1 MSQGSV
7 ESFPSSNITS
17 FCYFR
22 ESSLRLPITRKGELM
37 SRIILIVF
45 WVFSLCAT
53 LPAQT
58 PYYQGKT
65 LRLIVSSTA
74 GSNYDLY
81 GRLVAQ
87 YIAKHIPGKPEVTV
101 QNMPGGGNIIGA
113 NYLYTVAKPDGL
125 TFGTIN
131 AALYFNQLGGNKDIQ
146 FDWSKY
152 IYVGSP
158 DRSEDVMYMRSDAP
172 FKSIHDV
179 RKATEGPKCGSTGTG
194 TTSHYLPTLLNDGIG
209 TKFNIVTGY
218 PGGPE
223 IDLAVER
230 NEVQCRAFTI
240 AGWFTGDIYANWRK
254 TGFARAVVQ
263 THRKRDPRLADVPTV
278 FELLDEYKASD
289 TLRKLADL
297 TIASNSFGRPY
308 VLPPATPAEP
318 VKILREAFMKTL
330 NDPELL
336 ADAKRRRI
344 DIEYTP
350 GETLEKLAKEVITK
364 DTEVIERMKKLL
376 GK

>member
-1 MSQGSV
+1 VNWISPLA
-7 ESFPSSNITS
+7 F
-17 FCYFR
+17 
-22 ESSLRLPITRKGELM
+22 L
-37 SRIILIVF
+37 
-45 WVFSLCAT
+45 VFSLSST
-53 LPAQT
+53 LHAQT

-81 GRLVAQ
+81 GRLIAQ
-87 YIAKHIPGKPEVTV
+87 YIGKHIPGKPEVMV

-113 NYLYTVAKPDGL
+113 NYVYAVAKPDGL
-125 TFGTIN
+125 TFGTVN
-131 AALYFNQLGGNKDIQ
+131 AALYFNQLGGNKDVQ

-158 DRSEDVMYMRSDAP
+158 DRSEDMMYMRTDTA
-172 FKSIHDV
+172 FKTIHDV
-179 RKATEGPKCGSTGTG
+179 RNATEGPKCGSTGTG
-194 TTSHYLPTLLNDGIG
+194 STSHYLPTLLNDGIG
-209 TKFNIVTGY
+209 ARFNIISGY

-223 IDLAVER
+223 IDLATER

-240 AGWFTGDIYANWRK
+240 AGWFTGEIYANWRK
-254 TGFARAVVQ
+254 TGFARALVQ
-263 THRKRDPRLADVPTV
+263 TSRKRDPRLVDVPTV
-278 FELLDEYKASD
+278 YELLEEYKSPE
-289 TLRKLADL
+289 TIKRLANL
-297 TIASNSFGRPY
+297 LIASNSFGRPY
-308 VLPPATPAEP
+308 VLPPATPPEQ
-318 VKILREAFMKTL
+318 VRILREAFMKAL

-350 GETLEKLAKEVITK
+350 GEELEKLAKEVITK
-364 DTEVIERMKKLL
+364 NAEVIDRMKRLL

>member
-1 MSQGSV
+1 MKL
-7 ESFPSSNITS
+7 FLA
-17 FCYFR
+17 
-22 ESSLRLPITRKGELM
+22 SLVAMLA
-37 SRIILIVF
+37 S
-45 WVFSLCAT
+45 AT
-53 LPAQT
+53 ALYAQT

-65 LRLIVSSTA
+65 VRLIISSTA

-87 YIAKHIPGKPEVTV
+87 YIGRHIPGKPDVQV

-113 NYLYTVAKPDGL
+113 NYVYSVAKPDGL

-131 AALYFNQLGGNKDIQ
+131 AALYFNQLGGNKDVQ

-152 IYVGSP
+152 VYVGSP
-158 DRSEDVMYMRSDAP
+158 DRSEDLMYLRSDAP
-172 FKSIHDV
+172 FKTVADI
-179 RKATEGPKCGSTGTG
+179 RKAGEPVKCGSTGTG

-209 TKFNIVTGY
+209 TKFNVVTGY

-240 AGWFTGDIYANWRK
+240 AGWFTGDTYAGWRK
-254 TGFARAVVQ
+254 SGFARAVVQ
-263 THRKRDPRLADVPTV
+263 THRKREARLADVPTV
-278 FELLDEYKASD
+278 YELLDEFKAPEQIK
-289 TLRKLADL
+289 KLANL
-297 TIASNSFGRPY
+297 LIASNSFGRPY
-308 VLPPATPAEP
+308 VMPPATPPEYA
-318 VKILREAFMKTL
+318 KIMRESFQRTL

-344 DIEYTP
+344 DIEYTS
-350 GETLEKLAKEVITK
+350 GEELERLAKEVITK
-364 DTEVIERMKKLL
+364 DAEIIDRMKKLL

>member
-1 MSQGSV
+1 MG
-7 ESFPSSNITS
+7 
-17 FCYFR
+17 Y
-22 ESSLRLPITRKGELM
+22 LGGL
-37 SRIILIVF
+37 ILITFTFTSV
-45 WVFSLCAT
+45 VH
-53 LPAQT
+53 AQA
-58 PYYQGKT
+58 PYFQGKT
-65 LRLIVSSTA
+65 VRLIVSSTA

-87 YIAKHIPGKPEVTV
+87 YIGKHIPGKPEVVV

-113 NYLYTVAKPDGL
+113 NYLYSVAKPDGL
-125 TFGTIN
+125 TFGTMN
-131 AALYFNQLGGNKDIQ
+131 AALYFNQLGGNKDVQ

-152 IYVGSP
+152 IYIGSP
-158 DRSEDVMYMRSDAP
+158 DRSEDMMYLRSDAP
-172 FKSIHDV
+172 FKTMADV

-209 TKFNIVTGY
+209 TKFNVVTGY

-240 AGWFTGDIYANWRK
+240 AGWFTGDSYANWRK
-254 TGFARAVVQ
+254 TGFARVVVQ
-263 THRKRDPRLADVPTV
+263 THRKRDPRLAEVPTV
-278 FELLDEYKASD
+278 YELLDEFKAPE
-289 TLRKLADL
+289 TIKKLASL
-297 TIASNSFGRPY
+297 LIASNSFGRPY
-308 VLPPATPAEP
+308 VLPPATPPEQ

-330 NDPELL
+330 SDAELL
-336 ADAKRRRI
+336 ADAKKRRI
-344 DIEYTP
+344 DIEYTS
-350 GETLEKLAKEVITK
+350 GEELERLAKEVITK

>member
-1 MSQGSV
+1 MNRFV
-7 ESFPSSNITS
+7 LVLLVIISFT
-17 FCYFR
+17 
-22 ESSLRLPITRKGELM
+22 TMVHGQ
-37 SRIILIVF
+37 V
-45 WVFSLCAT
+45 
-53 LPAQT
+53 

-65 LRLIVSSTA
+65 VRLIVSSTA

-87 YIAKHIPGKPEVTV
+87 YIGKHIPGKPEVVV
-101 QNMPGGGNIIGA
+101 QNMPGGGNIVGA
-113 NYLYTVAKPDGL
+113 NYVYSVAKPDGL
-125 TFGTIN
+125 TFGTVN
-131 AALYFNQLGGNKDIQ
+131 AALYFNQLGGNKDVQ

-158 DRSEDVMYMRSDAP
+158 DRSEDLMYLRGDAP
-172 FKSIHDV
+172 FKTVADV
-179 RKATEGPKCGSTGTG
+179 RKAAEGPKCGSTGTG

-209 TKFNIVTGY
+209 TKFHVVTGY

-240 AGWFTGDIYANWRK
+240 AGWFTGDLYANWRK

-263 THRKRDPRLADVPTV
+263 THRKREARLADVPTV
-278 FELLDEYKASD
+278 YELLDEFKAPEQIK
-289 TLRKLADL
+289 KLANL
-297 TIASNSFGRPY
+297 LIASNSFGRPY
-308 VLPPATPAEP
+308 VLPPATPAEA

-330 NDPELL
+330 SDPELL

-344 DIEYTP
+344 DIEYTS
-350 GETLEKLAKEVITK
+350 GEELDRLAKEVITK

>member
-1 MSQGSV
+1 
-7 ESFPSSNITS
+7 
-17 FCYFR
+17 
-22 ESSLRLPITRKGELM
+22 M
-37 SRIILIVF
+37 SRIILIMF

-131 AALYFNQLGGNKDIQ
+131 AALYFNQLGGNKDVQ

-209 TKFNIVTGY
+209 TKFNIVIGY

-289 TLRKLADL
+289 TIRKLADL

-318 VKILREAFMKTL
+318 VKILREAFMKML

-336 ADAKRRRI
+336 TEAKRRRI

-350 GETLEKLAKEVITK
+350 GEELEKLAKEVITK

>member
-1 MSQGSV
+1 MAFLGGLIFLTFAFASV
-7 ESFPSSNITS
+7 
-17 FCYFR
+17 
-22 ESSLRLPITRKGELM
+22 
-37 SRIILIVF
+37 VH
-45 WVFSLCAT
+45 
-53 LPAQT
+53 AQT

-65 LRLIVSSTA
+65 VRLIVSSTA

-87 YIAKHIPGKPEVTV
+87 YIGKHIPGKPEVMV

-113 NYLYTVAKPDGL
+113 NYIYSVAKPDGL
-125 TFGTIN
+125 TFATLN
-131 AALYFNQLGGNKDIQ
+131 AALYFNQLGGNKDVQ

-158 DRSEDVMYMRSDAP
+158 DRSEDMMYLRSDAP
-172 FKSIHDV
+172 FKTMADM

-194 TTSHYLPTLLNDGIG
+194 STSHYLPTLLNDGIG
-209 TKFNIVTGY
+209 TRINIISGY

-240 AGWFTGDIYANWRK
+240 AGWFTGDVYANWRK
-254 TGFARAVVQ
+254 SGFARAVVQ

-278 FELLDEYKASD
+278 YELLDEFKAPEQIK
-289 TLRKLADL
+289 KLANL
-297 TIASNSFGRPY
+297 LIASNGFGRPY
-308 VLPPATPAEP
+308 VLPPATPPEP

-330 NDPELL
+330 SDPEVL
-336 ADAKRRRI
+336 ADAKKRRI
-344 DIEYTP
+344 DIEYTS
-350 GETLEKLAKEVITK
+350 GEELERLAKEVITK

>member
-1 MSQGSV
+1 MNWISTLAFLIISL
-7 ESFPSSNITS
+7 SS
-17 FCYFR
+17 
-22 ESSLRLPITRKGELM
+22 
-37 SRIILIVF
+37 
-45 WVFSLCAT
+45 T
-53 LPAQT
+53 LHAQT

-81 GRLVAQ
+81 GRLIAQ
-87 YIAKHIPGKPEVTV
+87 YIGKHIPGKPEVLV

-113 NYLYTVAKPDGL
+113 NYVYAVAKPDGL
-125 TFGTIN
+125 TFGTVN
-131 AALYFNQLGGNKDIQ
+131 AALYFNQLGGNKDVQ

-158 DRSEDVMYMRSDAP
+158 DRSEDTMYMRSDA
-172 FKSIHDV
+172 FKSIHEV
-179 RKATEGPKCGSTGTG
+179 RKAAEGPKCGSTGAG
-194 TTSHYLPTLLNDGIG
+194 STSHYLPTLLNDGIG
-209 TKFNIVTGY
+209 TKFNLISGY

-223 IDLAVER
+223 IDLATER

-254 TGFARAVVQ
+254 TGFARALVQ
-263 THRKRDPRLADVPTV
+263 TSRKRDPRLADVPTV
-278 FELLDEYKASD
+278 YELFEEYKAPE
-289 TLRKLADL
+289 TIKKLANL
-297 TIASNSFGRPY
+297 LIASNGFGRPY
-308 VLPPATPAEP
+308 VLPPATPPEQ

-336 ADAKRRRI
+336 AEAKRRRI

-350 GETLEKLAKEVITK
+350 GDELEKLAKEVITK
-364 DTEVIERMKKLL
+364 DVEVIDRMKKLL